1 MFKTKKIFTET
12 TSVQLGLHLS
22 FYFLVTLI
30 LATFVLT
37 LWFLYQKFYLTLT
50 QAEEIIILKS
60 QLAVQDLDYTLYTKI
75 NNQILAK
82 TQQSPYNWEAIKN
95 PFINVKP

>member
-22 FYFLVTLI
+22 FYFLLTLI
-30 LATFVLT
+30 LATFMLT

-50 QAEEIIILKS
+50 QADEIIILKS
-60 QLAVQDLDYTLYTKI
+60 QLAVQDLDISLYNKI
-75 NNQILAK
+75 NNLVIAK
-82 TQQSPYNWEAIKN
+82 TQQSPYNWNAIKN
-95 PFINVKP
+95 PFVTTQP